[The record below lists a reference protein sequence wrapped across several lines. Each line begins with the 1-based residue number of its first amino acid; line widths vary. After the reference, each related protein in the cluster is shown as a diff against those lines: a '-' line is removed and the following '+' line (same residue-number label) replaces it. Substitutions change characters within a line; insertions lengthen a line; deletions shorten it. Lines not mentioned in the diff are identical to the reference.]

1 VRTSGSVGSAVMTL
15 QHGDS
20 SFTDTFVLL
29 EVDGAWRIAN
39 KAYHRAAC
47 RPLPALLD
55 LCIGQQ
61 AQESPLQ
68 R

>member
-39 KAYHRAAC
+39 KAYYRAAC
-47 RPLPALLD
+47 
-55 LCIGQQ
+55 
-61 AQESPLQ
+61 
-68 R
+68 